1 MGLFSN
7 NKKLCPI
14 CGSPTPRF
22 LATKFENEAI
32 CKDCDNKIDLP
43 DGVQGKM
50 TLADFRQYIARYDEN
65 AALRSS
71 FSKTFQISYGFL
83 SGSLQV
89 DEAHG
94 LFRLKD
100 NDRSWAF
107 PAAALKGFR
116 ILEDTS
122 PIYESGAGVLRCHE
136 SIVPARMN
144 EIAPL
149 IAQFQ
154 LQRQEYEHI
163 QTLERMRH
171 LNDDEDARREWERE
185 SERNR
190 PEFEMDPP
198 IKNFHVELTLE
209 HPYWHS
215 FHEKL
220 DAPEFDRENPS
231 AERYMKDYQ
240 EKAEQLHALALKLMR
255 FIDPAAREEYP
266 GAKAAPAQQVAQPAA
281 PANAI
286 EEIQK
291 YKALMDAGILTE
303 EEFTAKKR
311 QLLGI

>member
-83 SGSLQV
+83 SGYLQV

-100 NDRSWAF
+100 NDRAWVF

-122 PIYESGAGVLRCHE
+122 PPSTRAE
-136 SIVPARMN
+136 PA
-144 EIAPL
+144 
-149 IAQFQ
+149 FC
-154 LQRQEYEHI
+154 
-163 QTLERMRH
+163 
-171 LNDDEDARREWERE
+171 
-185 SERNR
+185 
-190 PEFEMDPP
+190 
-198 IKNFHVELTLE
+198 
-209 HPYWHS
+209 
-215 FHEKL
+215 
-220 DAPEFDRENPS
+220 
-231 AERYMKDYQ
+231 
-240 EKAEQLHALALKLMR
+240 
-255 FIDPAAREEYP
+255 AAM
-266 GAKAAPAQQVAQPAA
+266 
-281 PANAI
+281 
-286 EEIQK
+286 
-291 YKALMDAGILTE
+291 KALSPPG
-303 EEFTAKKR
+303 
-311 QLLGI
+311 